1 MYPFSTPASTA
12 CSEKRHTAA
21 RGQLNASPIGLAQ
34 DAQTISRTSDP
45 MAEPEAT
52 TNIERRDAR
61 DLPSLLERLAEDLG
75 TLFDQKL
82 ALLKIEVKEE
92 ATAYLRGAVFI
103 LAGAIVAAIGFSL
116 TNIALAFAIS
126 TLFANANL
134 SQHAKYALGFLVTG
148 TAYLVMGTAVILI
161 TRKRLAGIGIVPRRT
176 VNELERDKEWLQK
189 EL

>member
-12 CSEKRHTAA
+12 CSEKRHIAA
-21 RGQLNASPIGLAQ
+21 RMQLNASPIGLAQ
-34 DAQTISRTSDP
+34 DAQTISTSEP
-45 MAEPEAT
+45 MAEREAT

-61 DLPSLLERLAEDLG
+61 DLPSLLERLAADLS

-92 ATAYLRGAVFI
+92 ANAYLRGTVLI

-116 TNIALAFAIS
+116 TNIALAFGIS

-134 SQHAKYALGFLVTG
+134 SQSAKYGLGFLVTG
-148 TAYLVMGTAVILI
+148 AAYLVIGTAVILI
-161 TRKRLAGIGIVPRRT
+161 TRKRLAGIGLVPRRT
-176 VNELERDKEWLQK
+176 VNELERDKAWLQK

>member
-34 DAQTISRTSDP
+34 DAQTISSTSEP
-45 MAEPEAT
+45 MAEREAI
-52 TNIERRDAR
+52 NIERRDAR

-92 ATAYLRGAVFI
+92 ATAYLRGTVLI
-103 LAGAIVAAIGFSL
+103 SAGAIVAAIGFSL

-134 SQHAKYALGFLVTG
+134 SQPAKYALGFLVTG
-148 TAYLVMGTAVILI
+148 TAYLVIGTAVILI